1 MEGGSEA
8 GNGARERI
16 LSRGSREGKEK
27 LGGRG
32 GAGRVR
38 RREAEKQE
46 RKERNGDK
54 EWSMRHYRGG
64 MGK

>member
-1 MEGGSEA
+1 MEQRKGYYHAAA
-8 GNGARERI
+8 GK
-16 LSRGSREGKEK
+16 GKEE

-32 GAGRVR
+32 GAGQGVRRVK

-54 EWSMRHYRGG
+54 EWSIRHCRGKL
-64 MGK
+64 GK